1 MLTAIPHKSRE
12 EICEI
17 RGRPVWGRTEIKGP
31 TVSRFPSFRWK
42 PFPEFHHFRPMCLSH
57 ANHRLFFIT
66 ITRDFFKTCLSRK
79 GPQQM
84 PLAIASVNYVGDQG
98 LWFWQHLADMF
109 CVECPMFNVRWS
121 FRKLR
126 NDQPAK
132 LQLCVC
138 RSWKKSNGFIPSNI
152 WNLETKST
160 HKEKNISKPHL
171 AQCLEK
177 TVNKVKNKV
186 KHQEL

>member
-1 MLTAIPHKSRE
+1 
-12 EICEI
+12 
-17 RGRPVWGRTEIKGP
+17 
-31 TVSRFPSFRWK
+31 
-42 PFPEFHHFRPMCLSH
+42 
-57 ANHRLFFIT
+57 
-66 ITRDFFKTCLSRK
+66 
-79 GPQQM
+79 M

-177 TVNKVKNKV
+177 TVNKVK
-186 KHQEL
+186 HQEL